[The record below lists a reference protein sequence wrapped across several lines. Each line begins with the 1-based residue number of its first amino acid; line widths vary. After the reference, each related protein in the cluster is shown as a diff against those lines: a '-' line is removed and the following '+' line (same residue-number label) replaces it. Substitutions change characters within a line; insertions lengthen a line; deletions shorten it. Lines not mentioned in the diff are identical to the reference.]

1 MLRLEPEEVISAG
14 ALQLGLFSGGD
25 SGPEAERAGRAL
37 IHVQGLLGPDAVLTG
52 VLGGGRGPVE
62 QVRWVPWGDE
72 RSPGL
77 DPDPP
82 WPGRLPAPSPTIVP
96 VEPVPAEVFDK
107 AGTPVGVSGRHVVTA
122 VPHTVAVDGRA
133 PQPVL
138 GWAGPW
144 PVDERWW
151 ATAAGRASPTA
162 AGRDRTG
169 AVSAGRRARLQVVL
183 AGHGDEQSALLLVRE
198 AGRWRVEGV
207 YE

>member
-1 MLRLEPEEVISAG
+1 
-14 ALQLGLFSGGD
+14 
-25 SGPEAERAGRAL
+25 
-37 IHVQGLLGPDAVLTG
+37 
-52 VLGGGRGPVE
+52 
-62 QVRWVPWGDE
+62 
-72 RSPGL
+72 
-77 DPDPP
+77 
-82 WPGRLPAPSPTIVP
+82 VP
-96 VEPVPAEVFDK
+96 VEPIPAEVFDK

-122 VPHTVAVDGRA
+122 VPHTVAVDGGA

-151 ATAAGRASPTA
+151 ATAAGREWATAAGREWATA

-169 AVSAGRRARLQVVL
+169 AVSTGRRARLQVVL